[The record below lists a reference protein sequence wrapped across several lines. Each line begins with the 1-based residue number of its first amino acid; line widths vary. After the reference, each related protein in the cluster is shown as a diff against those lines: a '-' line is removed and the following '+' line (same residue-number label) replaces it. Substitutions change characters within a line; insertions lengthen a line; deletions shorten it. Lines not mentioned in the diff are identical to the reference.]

1 MIQKRALYMC
11 IHAEVKAF
19 ARNKKKKEVTSEND
33 INVGRLCMNSR
44 RCVLV
49 FFVCFFFLSMF
60 SHSAVAASVLP
71 VVGKLHAAMMMCIY
85 MSVSIYI
92 YRYVLPMWKQYSR
105 LQATTF
111 QRSPDPLSHDL
122 DSLDIQRLK
131 SRSLNGEES
140 ARPHARV
147 NAHTCAHHQT
157 ALLSIYLELYY
168 I

>member
-1 MIQKRALYMC
+1 
-11 IHAEVKAF
+11 
-19 ARNKKKKEVTSEND
+19 
-33 INVGRLCMNSR
+33 
-44 RCVLV
+44 
-49 FFVCFFFLSMF
+49 MF

-131 SRSLNGEES
+131 SRSLNGRRIRAA
-140 ARPHARV
+140 ARASERAHLRAPPNRLIIYISRAVLYIILVYEPKSGKTVCKV
-147 NAHTCAHHQT
+147 N
-157 ALLSIYLELYY
+157 
-168 I
+168 